1 MTYLLHLAVMF
12 GLYGMLA
19 ISANLVVGYGGLL
32 SLATATFYGIG
43 AYIYAGLST
52 SAGWPALASF
62 PITVAGGAVAGGVF
76 ALATLWFRNETFTV
90 ATMAVQMV
98 AFGVFYNWTAVTG
111 GPYGFPDIP
120 RPAMFGFDFES
131 QTSFCALTLAIC
143 LTSIILFLPFSRSR
157 FARALRALRED
168 ELAAASLGIAPNLAF
183 TAALALSAALASA
196 AGALFACYVSYVD
209 PTGFTISESV
219 FILAMLI
226 VGGSGNLKGPLVGA
240 AILVSLPEA
249 LRFTDLP
256 ADAAG
261 PLREIIYGLMLV
273 LLMYL
278 KPKGIAGDY
287 AIR

>member
-52 SAGWPALASF
+52 SAGWPTLASF
-62 PITVAGGAVAGGVF
+62 PVTVAGGAVAGGVF

-120 RPAMFGFDFES
+120 RPAMLGFDFES

-143 LTSIILFLPFSRSR
+143 LTSIILFLP
-157 FARALRALRED
+157 
-168 ELAAASLGIAPNLAF
+168 LGSV
-183 TAALALSAALASA
+183 TSTCVLSVMFYFCLNW
-196 AGALFACYVSYVD
+196 LY
-209 PTGFTISESV
+209 
-219 FILAMLI
+219 
-226 VGGSGNLKGPLVGA
+226 
-240 AILVSLPEA
+240 
-249 LRFTDLP
+249 
-256 ADAAG
+256 
-261 PLREIIYGLMLV
+261 
-273 LLMYL
+273 
-278 KPKGIAGDY
+278 
-287 AIR
+287 